1 MFAKIAEI
9 VNRNHNE
16 IRNSSNYFIKVELG
30 AFISSEIFELAD
42 NTDNLSDYLVKNYKL
57 KSKKEYYQYQYQN
70 NFFQRERNFKS
81 QSFKDVFHESHIT
94 HRQPTTN
101 KFDSRI
107 SLHSITKLGTFSQHM
122 SYHNIVFVNEKIWE
136 ITDTCLMYVLSINK
150 KSQNW
155 NLIYF
160 KMQVP
165 LSEQSLRNNES
176 EINKLSELFK
186 HKYDKKYKFHS
197 LDLVLESSPLPQ
209 DEVQDNEP

>member
-16 IRNSSNYFIKVELG
+16 IRNSSNYFIKVEIG

-42 NTDNLSDYLVKNYKL
+42 STDNLSDYLVKNYKL

-94 HRQPTTN
+94 HHQPSVN

-197 LDLVLESSPLPQ
+197 LDLVLESSPLHQ